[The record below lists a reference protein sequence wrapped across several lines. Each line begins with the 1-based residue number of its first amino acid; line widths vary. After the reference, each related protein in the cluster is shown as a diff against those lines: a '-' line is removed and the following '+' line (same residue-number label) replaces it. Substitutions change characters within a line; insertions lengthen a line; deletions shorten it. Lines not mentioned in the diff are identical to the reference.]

1 MVNKDSQRD
10 WPFRGRFI
18 PKVPYFGDCG
28 VLKST
33 FLKRRW
39 WNLARGRP
47 DMGLP
52 FLRLIL

>member
-52 FLRLIL
+52 FLCLIL